1 MKRTLLAMLAALL
14 AAPLLAPAAF
24 APAALAQSAGYR
36 IQPGDTLAV
45 TVLED
50 DTLNREVLVLPD
62 GRVSVP
68 LAGSVQAGGQSV
80 EAVERAIADRLAS
93 NFAVRPNVFVSVT
106 GVTEEEETFPIFV
119 LGRVGTPGAAEV
131 ETGTTLLQAI
141 ALAGGFDR
149 FAATKRI
156 QLRRRNSSTGQ
167 EQMFLFNY
175 AAVERGAS
183 IESMIT
189 LREGD
194 VILVPERRLF
204 E

>member
-1 MKRTLLAMLAALL
+1 MRQIVLALLIGAL
-14 AAPLLAPAAF
+14 AAPM
-24 APAALAQSAGYR
+24 ALAQAAGYR
-36 IQPGDTLAV
+36 IQPGDQLAV

-50 DTLNREVLVLPD
+50 ETLNRQVLVLPD

-68 LAGSVQAGGQSV
+68 LAGSVRAAGQTVESV
-80 EAVERAIADRLAS
+80 ENAIADRLAG
-93 NFAVRPNVFVSVT
+93 NFAVRPNVFVSVV
-106 GVTEEEETFPIFV
+106 GVAEAIEETFPIFV
-119 LGRVGTPGAAEV
+119 LGRVGSPGVRDV
-131 ETGTTLLQAI
+131 EPGTTMLQAI

-156 QLRRRNSSTGQ
+156 QLRRRDPQTGQ
-167 EQMFLFNY
+167 ERLFLFNY
-175 AAVERGAS
+175 AAVERGAA

-194 VILVPERRLF
+194 VLVVPERRLF